1 MWSVWVLLWK
11 HSLMRK
17 RRYIRTFFD
26 YFSPLLYF
34 VLIHLTTGPS
44 LLRRQDN
51 VHYTEPFSLEESGQH
66 RVRVLFTP
74 DTDHTNQ
81 LMDEVGAKL
90 KLKRLDHLPGNK
102 EYGYFPF
109 SNASALSILEYSK
122 DMNYE
127 DAIIIF
133 ENMESEMWPNKL
145 NYTIRMKNNFRTNQ
159 YEPED
164 PLDMGHHEYFGM
176 QYEEFMRL
184 QWAIDTSYLRLL
196 TGANIGQT
204 MELQEFPF
212 AAAQFNTNVVAV
224 SQLSAFLLPF
234 ALTLTF
240 VFLTGRLFE
249 EKNSGM
255 HELVKMVGVSWEE
268 LSISHVLDLVPHL
281 LLYAVGGAL
290 FYKIDN
296 LIPVTCGFYIAL
308 AMALHFLIVVALAFV
323 TVYVFNMTQ
332 YLELITM
339 SVYTAFL
346 VASMLSQKLK
356 SRALSLLCC
365 LLPHDPF
372 VRFWRAIGSREMF
385 GGSISIT
392 NMWTR
397 NAAEQTAVA
406 ELYLF
411 MVLQIILLSM
421 IAWYLSRV
429 RPGKYGQALPW
440 NFPFSKDYWCMQ
452 PKVEVAPEETQFDP
466 CEADPRYFEKAPA
479 GLPVGIQVNDVY
491 KSFGKDP
498 ALSGVSLTVYRGEIT
513 VLLGHNGAG
522 KTTLIN
528 IITGLISASS
538 GRVLVEGK
546 DTVKQAKD
554 VRKLIGLCPQ
564 ENIFFPHLTV
574 LEHAMFFAMLK
585 GQTRSQARKSAMDLF
600 SKLQLST
607 KANALTCALSGG
619 MKRRAQLACAVAGGA
634 QVLVLD
640 EPTSGLDVETRR
652 ELWDLL
658 LSLRGERT
666 LLLTTHFMEEAD
678 ALGDRIAALHHGRLR
693 CHATSMFLKRAIGTG
708 YRLSFTTI
716 GAPKE
721 ASITS
726 AITTVV
732 PDATIRD
739 RRPNG
744 VSYNLPAKDTARFP
758 ELFASLEDAR
768 SKLQIDT
775 IGVGKSTLDE
785 VFLDLKA
792 AITSCITTVPDA
804 TIRDRRPNGVSY
816 NLPAKDT
823 ARFPELFASLED
835 ARSKLQIDTIGVG
848 KSTLDEVF
856 LDLKAAITSCITT
869 VPDATIRDR
878 RPNGVSY
885 NLPAKDTAR
894 FPELFASLED
904 ARSKLQ
910 IDTIGVGKS
919 TLDEVFLDLKV
930 AITSCI
936 TTVPDAT
943 IRDRRPNGVSYNLPA
958 KDTARIPELF
968 ASLEDARS
976 KLQIDTIGVG
986 KSTLDEVFLEL
997 CGDDK
1002 PAYTEEPDNTTTEP
1016 VHGTVRG
1023 PMLYA
1028 RQFAVLLLR
1037 QWRYIT
1043 SHMLSFLGI
1052 IVFVTL
1058 LLWAFTSVANNHP
1071 YGMNPTEKPD
1081 AGVPMSLE
1089 LYSAREQ
1096 RRVLVNVDKDTLDT
1110 LRAGFKGVQF
1120 EEVPDVV
1127 DGTFLFYFS
1136 LFVVI
1141 QSCRIERPDKPDADV
1156 PMSLALYA
1164 ARATRRVLVN
1174 VDKDTLD
1181 TLRAGFKGVQF
1192 EESSRMERQNADVP
1206 MSLELCS
1213 AREQRRVLVNVDKDT
1228 LDTLRAGFEGVQFE
1242 EVPDVVDGTF
1252 LFYFSLFVVIQSCRI
1267 ERPDKPDADM
1277 PMSLA
1282 LYAARATR
1290 RVLVNVDKDTLDT
1303 LRAGFEGVQFE
1314 ESCRIERPD
1323 KPDADVPMSLAL
1335 YAARATRCVLVNV
1348 DKDTLDTLRAGFKGV
1363 QFEESCRI
1371 ERPDK
1376 PDADVPMSLAL
1387 YAARAT
1393 RRVLVNVDKDTLDTL
1408 RAGFKGVQ
1416 FEESSRIERPDKPDA
1431 DVPMSLALYAARAT
1445 RRVLVNVDKDTLDTL
1460 RAGFKGVQFEE
1471 VPDVVDA
1478 IIRIGKE
1485 DITEYNKYLVGI
1497 EINDTNVKALYTTT
1511 VRHAAP
1517 VALNLLS
1524 NALSTR
1530 LVTGADARA
1539 ITTRNHPLQGAFVPF
1554 QDKIKLPKQNEQKF
1568 IWTCNIAMALKLF
1581 SNALSTRL
1589 VAGADARAIT
1599 TRNHPLQ
1606 GVFVPFQDKIK
1617 LPKQNEQNNALS
1629 TRLVA
1634 GADARAITT
1643 RNHPLQGAFVP
1654 FQDKIKLPKQNEQKF
1669 IWTCNIAMALK
1680 LFSNALSTRLVAGAD
1695 ARAITTRN
1703 HPLQGAFVPFQ
1714 DKIKLPKQ
1722 NEQKFIWTCNIAMA
1736 LNLLSNALSTRLVAG
1751 ADARAITTRNHPL
1764 QGAFVPFQDKIKL
1777 PKQNEQKFIWTCNIA
1792 MALKLFSNALSTRL
1806 VAGADARAITTRNHP
1821 LQGAF
1826 VPFQDKIKLP
1836 KQNEQKFIWTCNI
1849 AMALNLLSNALSTR
1863 LVAGAD
1869 ARAITT
1875 RNHPLQGAFV
1885 PFQDKIKLPKQNE
1898 QKFIWTCNIAMA
1910 LNLLS
1915 NALSTRLVAGADAR
1929 AITTRN
1935 HPLQGAFVPFQDKIK
1950 LPKQN
1955 EQKFIWTCNI
1965 AMALNLLSNAL
1976 STRLVAG
1983 ADARAITT
1991 RNHPLQGAF
2000 VPFQDKIKLPKQNE
2014 QKFIWTCNIAM
2025 VVLFYLCTFS
2035 KLPCSERASGARH
2048 AHVQAGAPRA
2058 LHWAATLLA
2067 QLLQALLACVLPVCV
2082 LAAAVDKDGT
2092 FDQPGFIWAL
2102 CVLLVLGIL
2111 AFLSLVYLISTLLS
2125 YTAASTVLVII
2136 AFLFSQITPNIPES
2150 TSFWYK
2156 LLSVPYALLAPHT
2169 LTAGLAQVASAA
2181 QTNAHCNL
2189 NRDRCPALAGPDNF
2203 ETAKCC
2209 DSAPGSEPWSYFAM
2223 RDAAGW
2229 PMLILALQAIAYFV
2243 LTLLSDSG
2251 FLELVYARIAARG
2264 VRPPRRFGD
2273 PMARAE
2279 TAYVEKAI
2287 QLPKQQ
2293 ITDSILC
2300 HNVQKLYPGCCKRK
2314 PFFAVKGVSFSVK
2327 KGECFGLL
2335 GVNGAGKTTTFKML
2349 TGLTSPTGG
2358 EIFANGHYASDR
2370 NAYMRTFSYCPQF
2383 GGLDDFLTGRQN
2395 LALLLTLRG
2404 LREQDVATVSNSW
2417 IEEVDLSRHADKRL
2431 SSYSGG
2437 CARRLAAAAAL
2448 CQAVRTALLDEPTA
2462 GVDPLARRRMH
2473 QALLRARRHHELIIA
2488 SHSLDEMEALCH
2500 RIAIMSGGELR
2511 ALGSAAALKAEHA
2524 QGYSVVFKLSHAQ
2537 DLDEMEALCHR
2548 IAIMSG
2554 GELRALV
2561 SAAALKA
2568 EHAQGYSVVFKLSH
2582 AQDVTDGVSKLDEF
2596 KGELNTRFS
2605 CELQDQ
2611 HQSMLSYHVKDS
2623 LRYSELFSQLENLRE
2638 QFPSIVEDYTV
2649 TETTLEEVFLAL
2661 AKEARAETV

>member
-44 LLRRQDN
+44 LLGRHEN
-51 VHYTEPFSLEESGQH
+51 VHYTEPFSLEKAGQH

-74 DTDHTNQ
+74 DTEHTNR

-90 KLKRLDHLPGNK
+90 KLKRLDHLPGSK
-102 EYGYFPF
+102 EYGFFPF

-122 DMNYE
+122 DMSQE

-145 NYTIRMKNNFRTNQ
+145 NYTIRMKNNYRTNQ

-164 PLDMGHHEYFGM
+164 PFDMGHHEYFGI

-184 QWAIDTSYLRLL
+184 QWAIDTSYLHLL
-196 TGANIGQT
+196 TGANIDQNL
-204 MELQEFPF
+204 ELQEFPF
-212 AAAQFNTNVVAV
+212 AAAHFNTNVVAV

-255 HELVKMVGVSWEE
+255 HSDYNTNVVAVSQLSAFLLSFALTLTFVFLTGRLFEEKNSGMHELVKMVGVSWEE
-268 LSISHVLDLVPHL
+268 LGVSHVLDLVPHL

-290 FYKIDN
+290 FYKIDD

-308 AMALHFLIVVALAFV
+308 AMALHFLTVVALAFV
-323 TVYVFNMTQ
+323 TVYVFDMTQ

-346 VASMLSQKLK
+346 VASMLTQKLK

-372 VRFWRAIGSREMF
+372 IRFWRALGSREMF
-385 GGSISIT
+385 GGGISIT

-440 NFPFSKDYWCMQ
+440 NFPFCKDYWYMQ
-452 PKVEVAPEETQFDP
+452 PKVEAAPEETQFDP

-498 ALSGVSLTVYRGEIT
+498 ALSGVDLTVYRGEIT

-546 DTVKQAKD
+546 DTVKQAKE

-585 GQTRSQARKSAMDLF
+585 GKSYTQAHTSATDLF

-619 MKRRAQLACAVAGGA
+619 MKRRAQLACAVSGGA

-666 LLLTTHFMEEAD
+666 VLLTTHFMEEAD
-678 ALGDRIAALHHGRLR
+678 ALGDRIAALHHGRVR

-721 ASITS
+721 AAITS
-726 AITTVV
+726 AITTIVPTATIRDRRPNGVSYNLPAKDTARFPELFASLEDARSKLQIDTIGVGKSTLDESKNGCITSVV
-732 PDATIRD
+732 PTATIRD

-785 VFLDLKA
+785 VFL
-792 AITSCITTVPDA
+792 
-804 TIRDRRPNGVSY
+804 
-816 NLPAKDT
+816 
-823 ARFPELFASLED
+823 
-835 ARSKLQIDTIGVG
+835 
-848 KSTLDEVF
+848 
-856 LDLKAAITSCITT
+856 
-869 VPDATIRDR
+869 
-878 RPNGVSY
+878 
-885 NLPAKDTAR
+885 
-894 FPELFASLED
+894 
-904 ARSKLQ
+904 
-910 IDTIGVGKS
+910 
-919 TLDEVFLDLKV
+919 
-930 AITSCI
+930 
-936 TTVPDAT
+936 
-943 IRDRRPNGVSYNLPA
+943 
-958 KDTARIPELF
+958 
-968 ASLEDARS
+968 
-976 KLQIDTIGVG
+976 
-986 KSTLDEVFLEL
+986 EL
-997 CGDDK
+997 CSDDK
-1002 PAYTEEPDNTTTEP
+1002 PAYTEEPGNTTTEP
-1016 VHGTVRG
+1016 VHGTVKG

-1043 SHMLSFLGI
+1043 SHLLSFLGI

-1058 LLWAFTSVANNHP
+1058 LLWAFTAVANNHP
-1071 YGMNPTEKPD
+1071 FGMQQTEKPD
-1081 AGVPMSLE
+1081 ADVPMSLE
-1089 LYSAREQ
+1089 LYSARAQ

-1110 LRAGFKGVQF
+1110 LRVGFKGVQF
-1120 EEVPDVV
+1120 EEV
-1127 DGTFLFYFS
+1127 
-1136 LFVVI
+1136 
-1141 QSCRIERPDKPDADV
+1141 Q
-1156 PMSLALYA
+1156 
-1164 ARATRRVLVN
+1164 
-1174 VDKDTLD
+1174 
-1181 TLRAGFKGVQF
+1181 
-1192 EESSRMERQNADVP
+1192 
-1206 MSLELCS
+1206 
-1213 AREQRRVLVNVDKDT
+1213 
-1228 LDTLRAGFEGVQFE
+1228 
-1242 EVPDVVDGTF
+1242 
-1252 LFYFSLFVVIQSCRI
+1252 
-1267 ERPDKPDADM
+1267 
-1277 PMSLA
+1277 
-1282 LYAARATR
+1282 
-1290 RVLVNVDKDTLDT
+1290 
-1303 LRAGFEGVQFE
+1303 
-1314 ESCRIERPD
+1314 
-1323 KPDADVPMSLAL
+1323 
-1335 YAARATRCVLVNV
+1335 
-1348 DKDTLDTLRAGFKGV
+1348 
-1363 QFEESCRI
+1363 
-1371 ERPDK
+1371 
-1376 PDADVPMSLAL
+1376 
-1387 YAARAT
+1387 
-1393 RRVLVNVDKDTLDTL
+1393 
-1408 RAGFKGVQ
+1408 
-1416 FEESSRIERPDKPDA
+1416 
-1431 DVPMSLALYAARAT
+1431 
-1445 RRVLVNVDKDTLDTL
+1445 
-1460 RAGFKGVQFEE
+1460 
-1471 VPDVVDA
+1471 DVVDA
-1478 IIRIGKE
+1478 IIQIGKE
-1485 DITEYNKYLVGI
+1485 DIAAYNKYLVGI
-1497 EINDTNVKALYTTT
+1497 EINDTNIKALYTTT

-1530 LVTGADARA
+1530 LVAGADAHA
-1539 ITTRNHPLQGAFVPF
+1539 ITTRNHPL
-1554 QDKIKLPKQNEQKF
+1554 
-1568 IWTCNIAMALKLF
+1568 
-1581 SNALSTRL
+1581 R
-1589 VAGADARAIT
+1589 
-1599 TRNHPLQ
+1599 
-1606 GVFVPFQDKIK
+1606 
-1617 LPKQNEQNNALS
+1617 
-1629 TRLVA
+1629 
-1634 GADARAITT
+1634 
-1643 RNHPLQGAFVP
+1643 
-1654 FQDKIKLPKQNEQKF
+1654 
-1669 IWTCNIAMALK
+1669 
-1680 LFSNALSTRLVAGAD
+1680 
-1695 ARAITTRN
+1695 
-1703 HPLQGAFVPFQ
+1703 
-1714 DKIKLPKQ
+1714 
-1722 NEQKFIWTCNIAMA
+1722 
-1736 LNLLSNALSTRLVAG
+1736 
-1751 ADARAITTRNHPL
+1751 
-1764 QGAFVPFQDKIKL
+1764 
-1777 PKQNEQKFIWTCNIA
+1777 
-1792 MALKLFSNALSTRL
+1792 
-1806 VAGADARAITTRNHP
+1806 
-1821 LQGAF
+1821 
-1826 VPFQDKIKLP
+1826 
-1836 KQNEQKFIWTCNI
+1836 
-1849 AMALNLLSNALSTR
+1849 
-1863 LVAGAD
+1863 
-1869 ARAITT
+1869 
-1875 RNHPLQGAFV
+1875 
-1885 PFQDKIKLPKQNE
+1885 
-1898 QKFIWTCNIAMA
+1898 
-1910 LNLLS
+1910 
-1915 NALSTRLVAGADAR
+1915 
-1929 AITTRN
+1929 
-1935 HPLQGAFVPFQDKIK
+1935 
-1950 LPKQN
+1950 
-1955 EQKFIWTCNI
+1955 
-1965 AMALNLLSNAL
+1965 
-1976 STRLVAG
+1976 
-1983 ADARAITT
+1983 
-1991 RNHPLQGAF
+1991 GAF

-2035 KLPCSERASGARH
+2035 KLPCAERLAGARH
-2048 AHVQAGAPRA
+2048 AHVVAGAPRA

-2067 QLLQALLACVLPVCV
+2067 QLLQALVACVLPVCV

-2111 AFLSLVYLISTLLS
+2111 AFLGLVYLASTLLS
-2125 YTAASTVLVII
+2125 YTATSTVLVVI

-2156 LLSVPYALLAPHT
+2156 LLSVPYALVAPHT
-2169 LTAGLAQVASAA
+2169 LTAGLALVATVA
-2181 QTNAHCNL
+2181 QTNAYCNL
-2189 NRDRCPALAGPDNF
+2189 NRDRCPALAGPDYFETAKCCGSHQITPNIPESTSFWYKLLSVPYALVAPHTLTAGLALVATAAQTNAYCNLNRDRCPALAGPDYF

-2209 DSAPGSEPWSYFAM
+2209 DSPPGSEPWSYFAM
-2223 RDAAGW
+2223 EDAAGW
-2229 PMLILALQAIAYFV
+2229 PMLILALQAGAYFV

-2251 FLELVYARIAARG
+2251 FLERVFARVSARG
-2264 VRPPRRFGD
+2264 ARPPRRLAD

-2293 ITDSILC
+2293 ITDAILC

-2358 EIFANGHYASDR
+2358 QIFANGHYATDR

-2383 GGLDDFLTGRQN
+2383 AGLDDFLTGRQN
-2395 LALLLTLRG
+2395 LSLLLTLRG
-2404 LREQDVATVSNSW
+2404 LQDEDVSTVSNSW
-2417 IEEVDLSRHADKRL
+2417 IEEVDLSRHADKRV

-2524 QGYSVVFKLSHAQ
+2524 QGYSVVFKLT
-2537 DLDEMEALCHR
+2537 
-2548 IAIMSG
+2548 
-2554 GELRALV
+2554 
-2561 SAAALKA
+2561 
-2568 EHAQGYSVVFKLSH
+2568 H

-2623 LRYSELFSQLENLRE
+2623 LRYSELFSQLEHLRE

>member
-44 LLRRQDN
+44 LLGRHEN
-51 VHYTEPFSLEESGQH
+51 VHYTEPFSLEEYGQH

-74 DTDHTNQ
+74 DTDHTNR

-90 KLKRLDHLPGNK
+90 KFKRLDHLPGKK
-102 EYGYFPF
+102 EYGFFPF

-122 DMNYE
+122 DMSYE

-133 ENMESEMWPNKL
+133 EDMESEMWPKKL

-164 PLDMGHHEYFGM
+164 PFDMGHHEYFGM

-184 QWAIDTSYLRLL
+184 QWAIDTSYLHLL
-196 TGANIGQT
+196 TGADIKQT

-212 AAAQFNTNVVAV
+212 AAANFNTNVVAV
-224 SQLSAFLLPF
+224 SQLSAFMLPF

-268 LSISHVLDLVPHL
+268 LGVSHVLDLVPHL

-290 FYKIDN
+290 FYKIDD

-308 AMALHFLIVVALAFV
+308 AMALHFLTVVALAFV

-372 VRFWRAIGSREMF
+372 VRFWRALGSREMF

-440 NFPFSKDYWCMQ
+440 NFPFSKDYWFMQ
-452 PKVEVAPEETQFDP
+452 PKVEAAPEETQFGP

-498 ALSGVSLTVYRGEIT
+498 ALIGVDLTVYRGEIT

-585 GQTRSQARKSAMDLF
+585 GQTYSQANTSAMNLF

-666 LLLTTHFMEEAD
+666 VLLTTHFMEEAD
-678 ALGDRIAALHHGRLR
+678 ALGDRIAALHHGRVR

-721 ASITS
+721 AAITS

-732 PDATIRD
+732 PNATIRD

-758 ELFASLEDAR
+758 
-768 SKLQIDT
+768 
-775 IGVGKSTLDE
+775 G
-785 VFLDLKA
+785 
-792 AITSCITTVPDA
+792 
-804 TIRDRRPNGVSY
+804 
-816 NLPAKDT
+816 
-823 ARFPELFASLED
+823 
-835 ARSKLQIDTIGVG
+835 
-848 KSTLDEVF
+848 
-856 LDLKAAITSCITT
+856 
-869 VPDATIRDR
+869 
-878 RPNGVSY
+878 
-885 NLPAKDTAR
+885 
-894 FPELFASLED
+894 
-904 ARSKLQ
+904 
-910 IDTIGVGKS
+910 
-919 TLDEVFLDLKV
+919 
-930 AITSCI
+930 
-936 TTVPDAT
+936 
-943 IRDRRPNGVSYNLPA
+943 
-958 KDTARIPELF
+958 LF

-1002 PAYTEEPDNTTTEP
+1002 PANTEEPDNTTTEP
-1016 VHGTVRG
+1016 VHGTVKG

-1028 RQFAVLLLR
+1028 RQFAVLLQR

-1043 SHMLSFLGI
+1043 SHLLSFLGI

-1058 LLWAFTSVANNHP
+1058 LLWAFTSVANN
-1071 YGMNPTEKPD
+1071 NPFGAQQAEQPD
-1081 AGVPMSLE
+1081 ADVAMTLQ
-1089 LYSAREQ
+1089 LYTARAQ
-1096 RRVLVNVDKDTLDT
+1096 PPRVLLRVDEDARDM
-1110 LRAGFKGVQF
+1110 LRKGFKGVHF
-1120 EEVPDVV
+1120 EEVP
-1127 DGTFLFYFS
+1127 
-1136 LFVVI
+1136 
-1141 QSCRIERPDKPDADV
+1141 
-1156 PMSLALYA
+1156 
-1164 ARATRRVLVN
+1164 N
-1174 VDKDTLD
+1174 
-1181 TLRAGFKGVQF
+1181 
-1192 EESSRMERQNADVP
+1192 
-1206 MSLELCS
+1206 
-1213 AREQRRVLVNVDKDT
+1213 
-1228 LDTLRAGFEGVQFE
+1228 
-1242 EVPDVVDGTF
+1242 
-1252 LFYFSLFVVIQSCRI
+1252 
-1267 ERPDKPDADM
+1267 
-1277 PMSLA
+1277 
-1282 LYAARATR
+1282 
-1290 RVLVNVDKDTLDT
+1290 
-1303 LRAGFEGVQFE
+1303 
-1314 ESCRIERPD
+1314 
-1323 KPDADVPMSLAL
+1323 
-1335 YAARATRCVLVNV
+1335 
-1348 DKDTLDTLRAGFKGV
+1348 
-1363 QFEESCRI
+1363 
-1371 ERPDK
+1371 
-1376 PDADVPMSLAL
+1376 
-1387 YAARAT
+1387 
-1393 RRVLVNVDKDTLDTL
+1393 
-1408 RAGFKGVQ
+1408 
-1416 FEESSRIERPDKPDA
+1416 
-1431 DVPMSLALYAARAT
+1431 
-1445 RRVLVNVDKDTLDTL
+1445 
-1460 RAGFKGVQFEE
+1460 
-1471 VPDVVDA
+1471 VVDA

-1485 DITEYNKYLVGI
+1485 DIAEYNKYLVGI
-1497 EINDTNVKALYTTT
+1497 EINDTNIKALYTTT

-1530 LVTGADARA
+1530 LVAGADAHT
-1539 ITTRNHPLQGAFVPF
+1539 ITTRNHPL
-1554 QDKIKLPKQNEQKF
+1554 
-1568 IWTCNIAMALKLF
+1568 
-1581 SNALSTRL
+1581 R
-1589 VAGADARAIT
+1589 
-1599 TRNHPLQ
+1599 
-1606 GVFVPFQDKIK
+1606 
-1617 LPKQNEQNNALS
+1617 
-1629 TRLVA
+1629 
-1634 GADARAITT
+1634 
-1643 RNHPLQGAFVP
+1643 
-1654 FQDKIKLPKQNEQKF
+1654 
-1669 IWTCNIAMALK
+1669 
-1680 LFSNALSTRLVAGAD
+1680 
-1695 ARAITTRN
+1695 
-1703 HPLQGAFVPFQ
+1703 
-1714 DKIKLPKQ
+1714 
-1722 NEQKFIWTCNIAMA
+1722 
-1736 LNLLSNALSTRLVAG
+1736 
-1751 ADARAITTRNHPL
+1751 
-1764 QGAFVPFQDKIKL
+1764 
-1777 PKQNEQKFIWTCNIA
+1777 
-1792 MALKLFSNALSTRL
+1792 
-1806 VAGADARAITTRNHP
+1806 
-1821 LQGAF
+1821 
-1826 VPFQDKIKLP
+1826 
-1836 KQNEQKFIWTCNI
+1836 
-1849 AMALNLLSNALSTR
+1849 
-1863 LVAGAD
+1863 
-1869 ARAITT
+1869 
-1875 RNHPLQGAFV
+1875 
-1885 PFQDKIKLPKQNE
+1885 
-1898 QKFIWTCNIAMA
+1898 
-1910 LNLLS
+1910 
-1915 NALSTRLVAGADAR
+1915 
-1929 AITTRN
+1929 
-1935 HPLQGAFVPFQDKIK
+1935 
-1950 LPKQN
+1950 
-1955 EQKFIWTCNI
+1955 
-1965 AMALNLLSNAL
+1965 
-1976 STRLVAG
+1976 
-1983 ADARAITT
+1983 
-1991 RNHPLQGAF
+1991 GAF

-2035 KLPCSERASGARH
+2035 KLPCAERLSGARH
-2048 AHVQAGAPRA
+2048 AHVMAGAPRA
-2058 LHWAATLLA
+2058 LHWSATLAA
-2067 QLLQALLACVLPVCV
+2067 QLLQALVACVLPVCV
-2082 LAAAVDKDGT
+2082 LAAAVDKDST

-2102 CVLLVLGIL
+2102 CVLLVLGTL
-2111 AFLSLVYLISTLLS
+2111 AFLGLVYLASTLLS
-2125 YTAASTVLVII
+2125 YTAASTVLVVI

-2156 LLSVPYALLAPHT
+2156 LLSLPYALLAPHT
-2169 LTAGLAQVASAA
+2169 LTAGLAQLASAA
-2181 QTNAHCNL
+2181 QTNAYCNL
-2189 NRDRCPALAGPDNF
+2189 NRDRCPALVGPDNF

-2209 DSAPGSEPWSYFAM
+2209 NSPAGSEPWSYFATK
-2223 RDAAGW
+2223 DAAGW
-2229 PMLILALQAIAYFV
+2229 PMLILALQAVAYFV
-2243 LTLLSDSG
+2243 VTLLSDSG
-2251 FLELVYARIAARG
+2251 FLERVYARVVARG
-2264 VRPPRRFGD
+2264 VRPPRRLAD
-2273 PMARAE
+2273 PVARAE

-2358 EIFANGHYASDR
+2358 EIFANGHYANDR

-2383 GGLDDFLTGRQN
+2383 AGLDDFLTGRQN
-2395 LALLLTLRG
+2395 LSLLLTLRG
-2404 LREQDVATVSNSW
+2404 LQAEDVATVSNSW
-2417 IEEVDLSRHADKRL
+2417 IEEVDLSRHADKRV

-2448 CQAVRTALLDEPTA
+2448 CQAARAALLDEPTA

-2511 ALGSAAALKAEHA
+2511 ALG
-2524 QGYSVVFKLSHAQ
+2524 
-2537 DLDEMEALCHR
+2537 
-2548 IAIMSG
+2548 
-2554 GELRALV
+2554 

-2661 AKEARAETV
+2661 AREARAETV

>member
-34 VLIHLTTGPS
+34 VLIHLTTGPTIFG
-44 LLRRQDN
+44 RHEN
-51 VHYTEPFSLEESGQH
+51 VHYTEPFSLQEYHQH

-74 DTDHTNQ
+74 DSDHTNK
-81 LMDEVGAKL
+81 LMDEVGVKL
-90 KLKRLDHLPGNK
+90 KLRRLDHLPGSR

-122 DMNYE
+122 DMSHQ

-133 ENMESEMWPNKL
+133 EDMESEMWPNKL

-164 PLDMGHHEYFGM
+164 PFDMGHHEYFGM
-176 QYEEFMRL
+176 QYEEFMKL

-196 TGANIGQT
+196 TGANIDQSL
-204 MELQEFPF
+204 ELQEFPF
-212 AAAQFNTNVVAV
+212 AAAHFNTNVVAV
-224 SQLSAFLLPF
+224 SQLSSFLLPF

-268 LSISHVLDLVPHL
+268 LGTSHVLDLTPHL
-281 LLYAVGGAL
+281 LLYALGGAL
-290 FYKIDN
+290 FYKIDD
-296 LIPVTCGFYIAL
+296 LIPVTCGVYIAL
-308 AMALHFLIVVALAFV
+308 AMALHFFTVVALAFV

-385 GGSISIT
+385 GSGITIT

-440 NFPFSKDYWCMQ
+440 NFPFSKDYWYMQ
-452 PKVEVAPEETQFDP
+452 PKPKVEAAPEESQFVCD
-466 CEADPRYFEKAPA
+466 ADPRYFEKAPA
-479 GLPVGIQVNDVY
+479 GLPVGIQVNDIC

-498 ALSGVSLTVYRGEIT
+498 ALSGVNLTVYRGEIT

-546 DTVKQAKD
+546 DTVKQAKE

-574 LEHAMFFAMLK
+574 LEHVMFFAMLK
-585 GQTRSQARKSAMDLF
+585 GQSYSQAHTSATDLF

-607 KANALTCALSGG
+607 KANSLTCALSGG

-666 LLLTTHFMEEAD
+666 VLLTTHFMEEAD
-678 ALGDRIAALHHGRLR
+678 ALGDRIAALHHGRVR

-716 GAPKE
+716 GGPRE
-721 ASITS
+721 AAITS
-726 AITTVV
+726 TITTIV

-758 ELFASLEDAR
+758 ELFASLED
-768 SKLQIDT
+768 S
-775 IGVGKSTLDE
+775 
-785 VFLDLKA
+785 
-792 AITSCITTVPDA
+792 
-804 TIRDRRPNGVSY
+804 
-816 NLPAKDT
+816 
-823 ARFPELFASLED
+823 
-835 ARSKLQIDTIGVG
+835 
-848 KSTLDEVF
+848 
-856 LDLKAAITSCITT
+856 
-869 VPDATIRDR
+869 
-878 RPNGVSY
+878 
-885 NLPAKDTAR
+885 
-894 FPELFASLED
+894 
-904 ARSKLQ
+904 
-910 IDTIGVGKS
+910 
-919 TLDEVFLDLKV
+919 
-930 AITSCI
+930 
-936 TTVPDAT
+936 
-943 IRDRRPNGVSYNLPA
+943 
-958 KDTARIPELF
+958 
-968 ASLEDARS
+968 RS

-997 CGDDK
+997 CSDDK
-1002 PAYTEEPDNTTTEP
+1002 PAYTEEPNNTTTEP
-1016 VHGTVRG
+1016 VHGTVKG
-1023 PMLYA
+1023 PALYA
-1028 RQFAVLLLR
+1028 RQFAALLLR
-1037 QWRYIT
+1037 QWQYVT
-1043 SHMLSFLGI
+1043 SNLLSFVGI
-1052 IVFVTL
+1052 IAFVTL
-1058 LLWAFTSVANNHP
+1058 LLWAFTSVANN
-1071 YGMNPTEKPD
+1071 NPFGVDVTEKPD
-1081 AGVPMSLE
+1081 ASVPMSLD

-1096 RRVLVNVDKDTLDT
+1096 RRVLVNVDKNTLNT
-1110 LRAGFKGVQF
+1110 LQKGYKGVH
-1120 EEVPDVV
+1120 
-1127 DGTFLFYFS
+1127 
-1136 LFVVI
+1136 
-1141 QSCRIERPDKPDADV
+1141 
-1156 PMSLALYA
+1156 
-1164 ARATRRVLVN
+1164 
-1174 VDKDTLD
+1174 
-1181 TLRAGFKGVQF
+1181 
-1192 EESSRMERQNADVP
+1192 
-1206 MSLELCS
+1206 
-1213 AREQRRVLVNVDKDT
+1213 
-1228 LDTLRAGFEGVQFE
+1228 
-1242 EVPDVVDGTF
+1242 
-1252 LFYFSLFVVIQSCRI
+1252 
-1267 ERPDKPDADM
+1267 
-1277 PMSLA
+1277 
-1282 LYAARATR
+1282 
-1290 RVLVNVDKDTLDT
+1290 
-1303 LRAGFEGVQFE
+1303 
-1314 ESCRIERPD
+1314 
-1323 KPDADVPMSLAL
+1323 
-1335 YAARATRCVLVNV
+1335 
-1348 DKDTLDTLRAGFKGV
+1348 
-1363 QFEESCRI
+1363 
-1371 ERPDK
+1371 
-1376 PDADVPMSLAL
+1376 
-1387 YAARAT
+1387 
-1393 RRVLVNVDKDTLDTL
+1393 
-1408 RAGFKGVQ
+1408 
-1416 FEESSRIERPDKPDA
+1416 
-1431 DVPMSLALYAARAT
+1431 
-1445 RRVLVNVDKDTLDTL
+1445 
-1460 RAGFKGVQFEE
+1460 FEE

-1478 IIRIGKE
+1478 IIRIGKA
-1485 DITEYNKYLVGI
+1485 DIAEYNKYLVGI
-1497 EINDTNVKALYTTT
+1497 EINDTGIKALYTTT

-1517 VALNLLS
+1517 VALNLLT

-1530 LVTGADARA
+1530 LLTGENVHT
-1539 ITTRNHPLQGAFVPF
+1539 ITTRNHPLRGAFVPF
-1554 QDKIKLPKQNEQKF
+1554 QEKIKLPKQNEQKF
-1568 IWTCNIAMALKLF
+1568 IWTCN
-1581 SNALSTRL
+1581 
-1589 VAGADARAIT
+1589 V
-1599 TRNHPLQ
+1599 
-1606 GVFVPFQDKIK
+1606 
-1617 LPKQNEQNNALS
+1617 
-1629 TRLVA
+1629 
-1634 GADARAITT
+1634 
-1643 RNHPLQGAFVP
+1643 
-1654 FQDKIKLPKQNEQKF
+1654 
-1669 IWTCNIAMALK
+1669 
-1680 LFSNALSTRLVAGAD
+1680 
-1695 ARAITTRN
+1695 
-1703 HPLQGAFVPFQ
+1703 
-1714 DKIKLPKQ
+1714 
-1722 NEQKFIWTCNIAMA
+1722 
-1736 LNLLSNALSTRLVAG
+1736 
-1751 ADARAITTRNHPL
+1751 
-1764 QGAFVPFQDKIKL
+1764 
-1777 PKQNEQKFIWTCNIA
+1777 
-1792 MALKLFSNALSTRL
+1792 
-1806 VAGADARAITTRNHP
+1806 
-1821 LQGAF
+1821 
-1826 VPFQDKIKLP
+1826 
-1836 KQNEQKFIWTCNI
+1836 
-1849 AMALNLLSNALSTR
+1849 
-1863 LVAGAD
+1863 
-1869 ARAITT
+1869 
-1875 RNHPLQGAFV
+1875 
-1885 PFQDKIKLPKQNE
+1885 
-1898 QKFIWTCNIAMA
+1898 
-1910 LNLLS
+1910 
-1915 NALSTRLVAGADAR
+1915 
-1929 AITTRN
+1929 
-1935 HPLQGAFVPFQDKIK
+1935 
-1950 LPKQN
+1950 
-1955 EQKFIWTCNI
+1955 
-1965 AMALNLLSNAL
+1965 
-1976 STRLVAG
+1976 
-1983 ADARAITT
+1983 
-1991 RNHPLQGAF
+1991 
-2000 VPFQDKIKLPKQNE
+2000 
-2014 QKFIWTCNIAM
+2014 AM

-2035 KLPCSERASGARH
+2035 KLPCSERLTGARH
-2048 AHVQAGAPRA
+2048 SHVMAGAPRS
-2058 LHWAATLLA
+2058 LHWTATLIA
-2067 QLLQALLACVLPVCV
+2067 QLLQALIACVLPVCI
-2082 LAAAVDKDGT
+2082 LAAAVDKDST

-2102 CVLLVLGIL
+2102 FVLLVLGIL
-2111 AFLSLVYLISTLLS
+2111 AFLGLAYLASTLLS

-2150 TSFWYK
+2150 SSFWYK
-2156 LLSVPYALLAPHT
+2156 LLTIPYAVLAPHT
-2169 LTAGLAQVASAA
+2169 FTAGLVKIASAA
-2181 QTNAHCNL
+2181 QTNAYCNL
-2189 NRDRCPALAGPDNF
+2189 NRDRCPALVGPDDF
-2203 ETAKCC
+2203 DGSICC
-2209 DSAPGSEPWSYFAM
+2209 NSSPGSEPWSYFAM
-2223 RDAAGW
+2223 KDAAGW
-2229 PMLILALQAIAYFV
+2229 PMLILALQAVAYFV

-2251 FLELVYARIAARG
+2251 FLERVYARIVARG

-2335 GVNGAGKTTTFKML
+2335 GVNGAGKTTTFRML
-2349 TGLTSPTGG
+2349 TGLTCPTGG
-2358 EIFANGHYASDR
+2358 DIFANGHYANDR

-2404 LREQDVATVSNSW
+2404 LHAEDVATVSNSW
-2417 IEEVDLSRHADKRL
+2417 IEEVDLTRHADKRL

-2462 GVDPLARRRMH
+2462 GVDPLARRKMH

-2537 DLDEMEALCHR
+2537 D
-2548 IAIMSG
+2548 
-2554 GELRALV
+2554 
-2561 SAAALKA
+2561 
-2568 EHAQGYSVVFKLSH
+2568 
-2582 AQDVTDGVSKLDEF
+2582 VTDGASKLDEF

-2661 AKEARAETV
+2661 AKEARAESV

>member
-44 LLRRQDN
+44 LLGRHEN
-51 VHYTEPFSLEESGQH
+51 VHYTEPFSLEKYGQH

-74 DTDHTNQ
+74 DTDHTNR

-90 KLKRLDHLPGNK
+90 KLKRLDHLPGIK
-102 EYGYFPF
+102 EYGFFPF

-122 DMNYE
+122 DMGYE
-127 DAIIIF
+127 DAIVIF
-133 ENMESEMWPNKL
+133 EDMESEMWPKKL
-145 NYTIRMKNNFRTNQ
+145 NYTIRMKNNFMTNQ

-164 PLDMGHHEYFGM
+164 PFDMGHHEYFGM

-196 TGANIGQT
+196 TGANIDQT

-212 AAAQFNTNVVAV
+212 AAAHFNTNVVAV

-268 LSISHVLDLVPHL
+268 LGVSHVLDLVPHL

-290 FYKIDN
+290 FYKIDD

-308 AMALHFLIVVALAFV
+308 AMALHFLTVVALAFV

-356 SRALSLLCC
+356 SRALCLLCC

-372 VRFWRAIGSREMF
+372 VRFWRALGSREMF

-392 NMWTR
+392 NMWTW

-440 NFPFSKDYWCMQ
+440 NFPFSKDYWYMQ
-452 PKVEVAPEETQFDP
+452 PKVEAAPEETQFDP

-479 GLPVGIQVNDVY
+479 GLPVGIQVNDVW

-498 ALSGVSLTVYRGEIT
+498 ALSGVNLTVYRGEIT

-585 GQTRSQARKSAMDLF
+585 GQTYSQAHKSAMDLF
-600 SKLQLST
+600 SKLQLSN

-666 LLLTTHFMEEAD
+666 VLLTTHFMEEAD
-678 ALGDRIAALHHGRLR
+678 ALGDRIAALHHGRVR

-721 ASITS
+721 AAITSSIT
-726 AITTVV
+726 AVV
-732 PDATIRD
+732 PNATIRD

-758 ELFASLEDAR
+758 
-768 SKLQIDT
+768 Q
-775 IGVGKSTLDE
+775 
-785 VFLDLKA
+785 
-792 AITSCITTVPDA
+792 
-804 TIRDRRPNGVSY
+804 
-816 NLPAKDT
+816 
-823 ARFPELFASLED
+823 
-835 ARSKLQIDTIGVG
+835 
-848 KSTLDEVF
+848 
-856 LDLKAAITSCITT
+856 
-869 VPDATIRDR
+869 
-878 RPNGVSY
+878 
-885 NLPAKDTAR
+885 
-894 FPELFASLED
+894 
-904 ARSKLQ
+904 
-910 IDTIGVGKS
+910 
-919 TLDEVFLDLKV
+919 
-930 AITSCI
+930 
-936 TTVPDAT
+936 
-943 IRDRRPNGVSYNLPA
+943 
-958 KDTARIPELF
+958 LF

-997 CGDDK
+997 CSDDK

-1016 VHGTVRG
+1016 VHGTVKG
-1023 PMLYA
+1023 PTLYA

-1043 SHMLSFLGI
+1043 SQLLSFLGI

-1058 LLWAFTSVANNHP
+1058 LLWAFTSVANNNP
-1071 YGMNPTEKPD
+1071 FGMQQTEKPD
-1081 AGVPMSLE
+1081 AAAPMSLE
-1089 LYSAREQ
+1089 LYGARAP
-1096 RRVLVNVDKDTLDT
+1096 RRVLLHVDRDTLGA
-1110 LRAGFKGVQF
+1110 LQVAFKGVQF
-1120 EEVPDVV
+1120 EEV
-1127 DGTFLFYFS
+1127 
-1136 LFVVI
+1136 
-1141 QSCRIERPDKPDADV
+1141 Q
-1156 PMSLALYA
+1156 
-1164 ARATRRVLVN
+1164 
-1174 VDKDTLD
+1174 
-1181 TLRAGFKGVQF
+1181 
-1192 EESSRMERQNADVP
+1192 
-1206 MSLELCS
+1206 
-1213 AREQRRVLVNVDKDT
+1213 
-1228 LDTLRAGFEGVQFE
+1228 
-1242 EVPDVVDGTF
+1242 
-1252 LFYFSLFVVIQSCRI
+1252 
-1267 ERPDKPDADM
+1267 
-1277 PMSLA
+1277 
-1282 LYAARATR
+1282 
-1290 RVLVNVDKDTLDT
+1290 
-1303 LRAGFEGVQFE
+1303 
-1314 ESCRIERPD
+1314 
-1323 KPDADVPMSLAL
+1323 
-1335 YAARATRCVLVNV
+1335 
-1348 DKDTLDTLRAGFKGV
+1348 
-1363 QFEESCRI
+1363 
-1371 ERPDK
+1371 
-1376 PDADVPMSLAL
+1376 
-1387 YAARAT
+1387 
-1393 RRVLVNVDKDTLDTL
+1393 
-1408 RAGFKGVQ
+1408 
-1416 FEESSRIERPDKPDA
+1416 
-1431 DVPMSLALYAARAT
+1431 
-1445 RRVLVNVDKDTLDTL
+1445 
-1460 RAGFKGVQFEE
+1460 
-1471 VPDVVDA
+1471 DVVDA

-1485 DITEYNKYLVGI
+1485 DVAEYNKYLVGI
-1497 EINDTNVKALYTTT
+1497 EINDTNIKALYTTT

-1524 NALSTR
+1524 NALSAR
-1530 LVTGADARA
+1530 LVAGAGARA
-1539 ITTRNHPLQGAFVPF
+1539 IATRNHPLQGAFVPF
-1554 QDKIKLPKQNEQKF
+1554 QE
-1568 IWTCNIAMALKLF
+1568 
-1581 SNALSTRL
+1581 
-1589 VAGADARAIT
+1589 
-1599 TRNHPLQ
+1599 
-1606 GVFVPFQDKIK
+1606 
-1617 LPKQNEQNNALS
+1617 
-1629 TRLVA
+1629 
-1634 GADARAITT
+1634 
-1643 RNHPLQGAFVP
+1643 
-1654 FQDKIKLPKQNEQKF
+1654 
-1669 IWTCNIAMALK
+1669 
-1680 LFSNALSTRLVAGAD
+1680 
-1695 ARAITTRN
+1695 
-1703 HPLQGAFVPFQ
+1703 
-1714 DKIKLPKQ
+1714 
-1722 NEQKFIWTCNIAMA
+1722 
-1736 LNLLSNALSTRLVAG
+1736 
-1751 ADARAITTRNHPL
+1751 
-1764 QGAFVPFQDKIKL
+1764 
-1777 PKQNEQKFIWTCNIA
+1777 
-1792 MALKLFSNALSTRL
+1792 
-1806 VAGADARAITTRNHP
+1806 
-1821 LQGAF
+1821 
-1826 VPFQDKIKLP
+1826 
-1836 KQNEQKFIWTCNI
+1836 
-1849 AMALNLLSNALSTR
+1849 
-1863 LVAGAD
+1863 
-1869 ARAITT
+1869 
-1875 RNHPLQGAFV
+1875 
-1885 PFQDKIKLPKQNE
+1885 
-1898 QKFIWTCNIAMA
+1898 
-1910 LNLLS
+1910 
-1915 NALSTRLVAGADAR
+1915 
-1929 AITTRN
+1929 
-1935 HPLQGAFVPFQDKIK
+1935 
-1950 LPKQN
+1950 
-1955 EQKFIWTCNI
+1955 
-1965 AMALNLLSNAL
+1965 
-1976 STRLVAG
+1976 
-1983 ADARAITT
+1983 
-1991 RNHPLQGAF
+1991 
-2000 VPFQDKIKLPKQNE
+2000 KIKLPKQNE

-2035 KLPCSERASGARH
+2035 KLPCSERLSGARH
-2048 AHVQAGAPRA
+2048 AHVVAGAPRA
-2058 LHWAATLLA
+2058 LHWIATLAA
-2067 QLLQALLACVLPVCV
+2067 QLLQALVACVLPVCV
-2082 LAAAVDKDGT
+2082 LAAAVDKDST

-2111 AFLSLVYLISTLLS
+2111 SFLGLVYLASTLLS
-2125 YTAASTVLVII
+2125 YTAASTVLVVI

-2150 TSFWYK
+2150 SSFWYK
-2156 LLSVPYALLAPHT
+2156 LLSVPYALVAPHT
-2169 LTAGLAQVASAA
+2169 LTAGLLQLASAA
-2181 QTNAHCNL
+2181 QTNAYCRL
-2189 NRDRCPALAGPDNF
+2189 NRARCPALVGPDNF

-2209 DSAPGSEPWSYFAM
+2209 DSPPGSEPWSYFAT
-2223 RDAAGW
+2223 DAAGW
-2229 PMLILALQAIAYFV
+2229 PMLILALQAVAYFV
-2243 LTLLSDSG
+2243 LTLLSDNG
-2251 FLELVYARIAARG
+2251 FLERVYARVAARG
-2264 VRPPRRFGD
+2264 ARPPRRYGD
-2273 PMARAE
+2273 AMARAE

-2358 EIFANGHYASDR
+2358 EIFANGHYATDR

-2383 GGLDDFLTGRQN
+2383 AGLDDFLTGRQN
-2395 LALLLTLRG
+2395 LSLLLTLRG
-2404 LREQDVATVSNSW
+2404 LQDEDVATVSNSW

-2448 CQAVRTALLDEPTA
+2448 CQAVRAALLDEPTA

-2537 DLDEMEALCHR
+2537 D
-2548 IAIMSG
+2548 
-2554 GELRALV
+2554 
-2561 SAAALKA
+2561 
-2568 EHAQGYSVVFKLSH
+2568 
-2582 AQDVTDGVSKLDEF
+2582 VTDGVSKLDEF

-2638 QFPSIVEDYTV
+2638 KFPSIVEDYTV

>member
-44 LLRRQDN
+44 LLGRHEN
-51 VHYTEPFSLEESGQH
+51 VHYTEPFSLEKYGQH

-74 DTDHTNQ
+74 DTDHTNR

-90 KLKRLDHLPGNK
+90 KLKRLDHLPGSK
-102 EYGYFPF
+102 EYGFFPF

-122 DMNYE
+122 DMSQE

-133 ENMESEMWPNKL
+133 EDMESEMWPNKL

-164 PLDMGHHEYFGM
+164 PFDMGHHEYFGI

-184 QWAIDTSYLRLL
+184 QWAIDTSYLHLL
-196 TGANIGQT
+196 TGANIDQN

-212 AAAQFNTNVVAV
+212 AAAHFNTNVVAV

-268 LSISHVLDLVPHL
+268 LGVSHVLDLVPHL

-290 FYKIDN
+290 FYKIDD

-308 AMALHFLIVVALAFV
+308 AMALHFLTVVALAFV

-346 VASMLSQKLK
+346 VASMLTQKLK

-372 VRFWRAIGSREMF
+372 IRFWRALGSREMF

-440 NFPFSKDYWCMQ
+440 NFPFCKDYWYMQ
-452 PKVEVAPEETQFDP
+452 PKVEAAPEETQFDP

-498 ALSGVSLTVYRGEIT
+498 ALSGVDLTVYRGEIT

-546 DTVKQAKD
+546 DTVKQAKE

-585 GQTRSQARKSAMDLF
+585 GKSYTQAHTSATDLF
-600 SKLQLST
+600 SKLQLSN

-678 ALGDRIAALHHGRLR
+678 ALGDRIAALHHGRVR

-721 ASITS
+721 AAITS
-726 AITTVV
+726 TITTVV
-732 PDATIRD
+732 PTATIRD

-785 VFLDLKA
+785 VFL
-792 AITSCITTVPDA
+792 
-804 TIRDRRPNGVSY
+804 
-816 NLPAKDT
+816 
-823 ARFPELFASLED
+823 
-835 ARSKLQIDTIGVG
+835 
-848 KSTLDEVF
+848 
-856 LDLKAAITSCITT
+856 
-869 VPDATIRDR
+869 
-878 RPNGVSY
+878 
-885 NLPAKDTAR
+885 
-894 FPELFASLED
+894 
-904 ARSKLQ
+904 
-910 IDTIGVGKS
+910 
-919 TLDEVFLDLKV
+919 
-930 AITSCI
+930 
-936 TTVPDAT
+936 
-943 IRDRRPNGVSYNLPA
+943 
-958 KDTARIPELF
+958 
-968 ASLEDARS
+968 
-976 KLQIDTIGVG
+976 
-986 KSTLDEVFLEL
+986 EL
-997 CGDDK
+997 CSDDK

-1016 VHGTVRG
+1016 VHGTVKG

-1043 SHMLSFLGI
+1043 SHLLSFLGI

-1071 YGMNPTEKPD
+1071 FGMQQTEKPD
-1081 AGVPMSLE
+1081 ADMPMSLE
-1089 LYSAREQ
+1089 LYSARAQ

-1110 LRAGFKGVQF
+1110 LRVGFKGVQF
-1120 EEVPDVV
+1120 EEV
-1127 DGTFLFYFS
+1127 
-1136 LFVVI
+1136 
-1141 QSCRIERPDKPDADV
+1141 QDA
-1156 PMSLALYA
+1156 
-1164 ARATRRVLVN
+1164 
-1174 VDKDTLD
+1174 
-1181 TLRAGFKGVQF
+1181 
-1192 EESSRMERQNADVP
+1192 
-1206 MSLELCS
+1206 
-1213 AREQRRVLVNVDKDT
+1213 
-1228 LDTLRAGFEGVQFE
+1228 
-1242 EVPDVVDGTF
+1242 
-1252 LFYFSLFVVIQSCRI
+1252 
-1267 ERPDKPDADM
+1267 
-1277 PMSLA
+1277 
-1282 LYAARATR
+1282 
-1290 RVLVNVDKDTLDT
+1290 
-1303 LRAGFEGVQFE
+1303 
-1314 ESCRIERPD
+1314 
-1323 KPDADVPMSLAL
+1323 
-1335 YAARATRCVLVNV
+1335 
-1348 DKDTLDTLRAGFKGV
+1348 
-1363 QFEESCRI
+1363 
-1371 ERPDK
+1371 
-1376 PDADVPMSLAL
+1376 
-1387 YAARAT
+1387 
-1393 RRVLVNVDKDTLDTL
+1393 
-1408 RAGFKGVQ
+1408 
-1416 FEESSRIERPDKPDA
+1416 
-1431 DVPMSLALYAARAT
+1431 
-1445 RRVLVNVDKDTLDTL
+1445 
-1460 RAGFKGVQFEE
+1460 
-1471 VPDVVDA
+1471 VDA
-1478 IIRIGKE
+1478 IIQIGKE
-1485 DITEYNKYLVGI
+1485 DIAEYNKYLVGI
-1497 EINDTNVKALYTTT
+1497 EINDTNIKALYTTT

-1530 LVTGADARA
+1530 LVAGADAHA
-1539 ITTRNHPLQGAFVPF
+1539 ITMRNHPLRGAFVPF
-1554 QDKIKLPKQNEQKF
+1554 QDKIKF
-1568 IWTCNIAMALKLF
+1568 
-1581 SNALSTRL
+1581 
-1589 VAGADARAIT
+1589 
-1599 TRNHPLQ
+1599 
-1606 GVFVPFQDKIK
+1606 
-1617 LPKQNEQNNALS
+1617 
-1629 TRLVA
+1629 
-1634 GADARAITT
+1634 
-1643 RNHPLQGAFVP
+1643 
-1654 FQDKIKLPKQNEQKF
+1654 
-1669 IWTCNIAMALK
+1669 
-1680 LFSNALSTRLVAGAD
+1680 
-1695 ARAITTRN
+1695 
-1703 HPLQGAFVPFQ
+1703 
-1714 DKIKLPKQ
+1714 
-1722 NEQKFIWTCNIAMA
+1722 
-1736 LNLLSNALSTRLVAG
+1736 
-1751 ADARAITTRNHPL
+1751 
-1764 QGAFVPFQDKIKL
+1764 
-1777 PKQNEQKFIWTCNIA
+1777 
-1792 MALKLFSNALSTRL
+1792 
-1806 VAGADARAITTRNHP
+1806 
-1821 LQGAF
+1821 
-1826 VPFQDKIKLP
+1826 
-1836 KQNEQKFIWTCNI
+1836 
-1849 AMALNLLSNALSTR
+1849 
-1863 LVAGAD
+1863 
-1869 ARAITT
+1869 
-1875 RNHPLQGAFV
+1875 
-1885 PFQDKIKLPKQNE
+1885 
-1898 QKFIWTCNIAMA
+1898 
-1910 LNLLS
+1910 
-1915 NALSTRLVAGADAR
+1915 
-1929 AITTRN
+1929 
-1935 HPLQGAFVPFQDKIK
+1935 
-1950 LPKQN
+1950 
-1955 EQKFIWTCNI
+1955 
-1965 AMALNLLSNAL
+1965 
-1976 STRLVAG
+1976 
-1983 ADARAITT
+1983 
-1991 RNHPLQGAF
+1991 
-2000 VPFQDKIKLPKQNE
+2000 PKQNE

-2035 KLPCSERASGARH
+2035 KLPCSERVSGARH
-2048 AHVQAGAPRA
+2048 AHVVAGAPRA
-2058 LHWAATLLA
+2058 LHWAATLAA

-2092 FDQPGFIWAL
+2092 FDQPGFVWAL
-2102 CVLLVLGIL
+2102 CVLLILGIL
-2111 AFLSLVYLISTLLS
+2111 AFLGLVYLASTLLS
-2125 YTAASTVLVII
+2125 YTATSTVLVVI

-2169 LTAGLAQVASAA
+2169 LTAGLAQVATVA
-2181 QTNAHCNL
+2181 QTNAYCNL

-2209 DSAPGSEPWSYFAM
+2209 GNFWYKLLSVPYALLAPHTLTAGLAQVATVAQTNAYCNLNRDRCPALDRHQITPNIPESTSFWYKLLSVPYALLAPHTLTAGLAQVATVAQTNAYCNLNRDRCPALDRHQITPNIPESTSFWYKLLSVPYALLAPHTLTAGLAQVASVAQTNAYCYLNRARCPALAGPDNFERAKCCDSPPGSEPWSYFAM
-2223 RDAAGW
+2223 EDAAGW
-2229 PMLILALQAIAYFV
+2229 PMLILALQAVAYFV

-2251 FLELVYARIAARG
+2251 FLERVYARVVARG
-2264 VRPPRRFGD
+2264 ARPPRRLGD
-2273 PMARAE
+2273 AMARAE

-2358 EIFANGHYASDR
+2358 EIFANGHYATDR

-2383 GGLDDFLTGRQN
+2383 AGLDDFLTGRQN
-2395 LALLLTLRG
+2395 LSLLLTLRG
-2404 LREQDVATVSNSW
+2404 LQEEDVSTVSNSW
-2417 IEEVDLSRHADKRL
+2417 IEEVDLSRHADKRV

-2473 QALLRARRHHELIIA
+2473 QALLRARKHHELIIA

-2524 QGYSVVFKLSHAQ
+2524 QGYSVVFKLT
-2537 DLDEMEALCHR
+2537 
-2548 IAIMSG
+2548 
-2554 GELRALV
+2554 
-2561 SAAALKA
+2561 
-2568 EHAQGYSVVFKLSH
+2568 H

-2623 LRYSELFSQLENLRE
+2623 LRYSELFSQLEHLREQFPSIVEDYTVTETTLEEVFLALAKEARAETYKRRVNGSMPEVCATIYPLRPKQQITDSILCHNVQKLYPGCCKRKPFFAVKGVSFSVKKGECFGLLGVNGAGKTTTFKMLTGLTSPTGGEIFANGHYATDRNAYMRTFSYCPQFAGLDDFLTGRQNLSLLLTLRGLQEEDVSTVSNSWIEEVDLSRHADKRVSSYSGGCARRLAAAAALCQAVRTALLDEPTAGVDPLARRRMHQALLRARKHHELIIASHSLDEMEALCHRIAIMSGGELRALGSAAALKAEHAQGYSVVFKLTHAQDVTDGVSKLDEFKGELNTRFSCELQDQHQSMLSYHVKDSLRYSELFSQLEHLRE